1 MPASDAAAVPS
12 PILLFSQQFAIRW
25 DDMDALEHVNNAQY
39 LSYFTESRVAW
50 AEQCGLRLQ
59 RDGVGMILAKASVT
73 YRKPVE
79 YPSQVVVNLYPG
91 SIGRTSF
98 TMINTLT
105 VAGDREPAATGEF
118 VLVWFDYANKKP
130 ALVPDSLRAILTG
143 GGD

>member
-12 PILLFSQQFAIRW
+12 LLFSQQFAIRW

-91 SIGRTSF
+91 SIGRNSF

-105 VAGDREPAATGEF
+105 VAGDSEPAATGEF
-118 VLVWFDYANKKP
+118 VLVWFDYANKNP
-130 ALVPDSLRAILTG
+130 APVPDSLRAILAG
-143 GGD
+143 GGK